1 MYSKDMNKKE
11 KIKRLLEQLENN
23 LKISELWST
32 EEISEEKF
40 SSKLPF
46 CADTMSYP
54 EWLQFVFIKK
64 MQMLVEE
71 DGDLPSA
78 SGLFPMAQVYFGCDI
93 FRYRE
98 LAGIL
103 LKLDRTLGE
112 RCPYAVCS
120 GRKV

>member
-1 MYSKDMNKKE
+1 
-11 KIKRLLEQLENN
+11 
-23 LKISELWST
+23 
-32 EEISEEKF
+32 
-40 SSKLPF
+40 
-46 CADTMSYP
+46 MSYP

-78 SGLFPMAQVYFGCDI
+78 SGLFPMAQVYFGRAI

-103 LKLDRTLGE
+103 LKFDRILKE
-112 RCPYAVCS
+112 DI
-120 GRKV
+120 KE

>member
-71 DGDLPSA
+71 DGALPSA
-78 SGLFPMAQVYFGCDI
+78 SGLFPMAQVYFGRAI

-103 LKLDRTLGE
+103 LKFDRILKE
-112 RCPYAVCS
+112 DI
-120 GRKV
+120 KE